1 MIKSS
6 MSQIKVFLLLPSLE
20 KTMQSTS
27 PLTLNI
33 LKQQFPVLTERYN
46 STQLNCL
53 SPLFCLCFLREDMQ
67 KSQEHVG
74 K

>member
-1 MIKSS
+1 
-6 MSQIKVFLLLPSLE
+6 
-20 KTMQSTS
+20 MQSTS

-33 LKQQFPVLTERYN
+33 LKQQFPVRTERYN
-46 STQLNCL
+46 STQLNRL

-67 KSQEHVG
+67 KSQEHAG

>member
-1 MIKSS
+1 
-6 MSQIKVFLLLPSLE
+6 
-20 KTMQSTS
+20 MQSTS

-46 STQLNCL
+46 STQLNRL

-67 KSQEHVG
+67 KSQEHAG